1 MHILKNRTFFV
12 SIAVVFFIL
21 IFSSGAGIARDLT
34 ISMAYL
40 PDILESPDKGVFVD
54 IIKAMDDVY
63 DGKIEKNVYPF
74 PRSLNNVITGN
85 ADFHLPM
92 IRNKIVQEASLPYAY
107 SKEKMGDVYFVI
119 YSNKDNPVTL
129 DEIKQAKDKNPFPL
143 KIESILGFLEYF
155 DFPISESTEV
165 ENSLKKVD
173 IKRIDAF
180 VFAQEECD
188 FMVKQLKLKNI
199 HRELYDKFDDV
210 FVIPKG
216 PKGEEIDTILSFC
229 IKKLVSTGEM
239 QKLHMK
245 VHLPYQE
252 WQPHKMDW

>member
-1 MHILKNRTFFV
+1 MHSLKNRTVFAF
-12 SIAVVFFIL
+12 IFIFFIL
-21 IFSSGAGIARDLT
+21 VFSSGAVTARDLSV
-34 ISMAYL
+34 SMAYL

-54 IIKAMDDVY
+54 IINAMDDVY

-74 PRSLNNVITGN
+74 ARSLDNVISGK

-92 IRNKIVQEASLPYAY
+92 IRNRIVQEASLPYAY
-107 SKEKMGDVYFVI
+107 STEKMGDVYFVI
-119 YSNKDNPVTL
+119 FSNKDNPVTL
-129 DEIKQAKDKNPFPL
+129 DKIRQAKDKKPFPL

-155 DFPISESTEV
+155 DFPIIESTGV
-165 ENSLKKVD
+165 ENSLKKVN

-180 VFAQEECD
+180 IFAQEECD
-188 FMVKQLKLKNI
+188 FTVKQLKLKDI
-199 HRELYDKFDDV
+199 HREVYDKFDDV

-216 PKGEEIDTILSFC
+216 PKGQEIDSILSAC
-229 IKKLVSTGEM
+229 IKKLISSGEM

-252 WQPHKMDW
+252 WQPHKMGW